1 MEDFKI
7 CFPGRIRTALHM
19 LWDAGYEAYVV
30 GGCVRDAL
38 LEKEPHDWDIATSAV
53 PQKVKEIF
61 KDYPQVDAGLKH
73 GTVMV
78 VMENKAVEITTF
90 RIDGIYSDGR
100 RPDSVC
106 FTTDITEDLSR
117 RDFTINACAA
127 TETELIDPFG
137 GREDLEKRLIRC
149 VGNPEQRFTEDALRI
164 LRGIR
169 FSSEL
174 EFPIEKETKEA
185 MFHCRNLLSNVSQ
198 ERITVEF
205 CKTLLG
211 GGARNT
217 LSEFQDILVLI
228 VPEISDTIGFQQHN
242 PHHSYDVFEHTLR
255 ALEAVDSDLILR
267 TTMLFHD
274 IAKPRCFTLDDK
286 GIGHFYGHPG
296 VSAEMARNILQRM
309 RFPTSEIRAITE
321 LIANHDRKFDISKAG
336 VLHVLNFLGEEQFRR
351 LLKVKKADITAQN
364 PEYLQK
370 NLSTVQKI
378 ESILDELISENSC
391 FSLDALAVNG
401 DDLIRAGI
409 PEGKQVGSLLHQL
422 LGLVMDGKIENT
434 NPVLLKKALS
444 LYQSQ

>member
-19 LWDAGYEAYVV
+19 LQDAGYEAYVV

-38 LEKEPHDWDIATSAV
+38 LGKEPHDWDITTSAV

-61 KDYPQVDAGLKH
+61 KDFSQIDAGLKH

-78 VMENKAVEITTF
+78 VMENEAVEITTF

-100 RPDSVC
+100 RPDSVS

-127 TETELIDPFG
+127 SETKLIDPFG
-137 GREDLEKRLIRC
+137 GREDLKNHRIRC

-174 EFPIEKETKEA
+174 GFPVEEETKEA
-185 MFHCRNLLSNVSQ
+185 MFQCRNLLGNVSQ
-198 ERITVEF
+198 ERITIEF

-211 GGARNT
+211 SNARNT
-217 LSEFQDILVLI
+217 LSEFKDILVLI
-228 VPEISDTIGFQQHN
+228 VPEISETIGFQQHN
-242 PHHSYDVFEHTLR
+242 PHHSYDVFEHTMR

-274 IAKPRCFTLDDK
+274 IAKPRCFTLDEK

-296 VSAEMARNILQRM
+296 VSAEMALDILQRM
-309 RFPTSEIRAITE
+309 RFPTSDIREITE
-321 LIANHDRKFDISKAG
+321 LIANHDRKFDVSQAG
-336 VLHVLNFLGEEQFRR
+336 VKHVLNLLGEEQFRR
-351 LLKVKKADITAQN
+351 LLKVKKADIMAQN
-364 PEYLQK
+364 PVYMQK
-370 NLSTVQKI
+370 NLSTVHKI
-378 ESILDELISENSC
+378 ESVLEELLAENSC
-391 FSLDALAVNG
+391 FSLDTLAVNG
-401 DDLIRAGI
+401 DDLIQAGI
-409 PEGKQVGSLLHQL
+409 PEGKQIGSILHQL
-422 LGLVMDGKIENT
+422 LEFVMDGKVENT
-434 NPVLLKKALS
+434 KQVLLKKALS
-444 LYQSQ
+444 LFRNP